1 MHAVGTRARL
11 PAARCL
17 CQKRSHSTA
26 QLAVPRRHRHALTH
40 AHGTARPSVVTRA
53 LLARFDV
60 RQTRLL
66 SSKPDGAPAPDKPEG
81 SEKEDG
87 KEKDDQSTPPP
98 SPATSS
104 ETTGTPNASE
114 TKKQPALFALGR
126 GRSNNG
132 ATQNT
137 GLPPVTFPP
146 WFLDEHVQIFDPLE
160 KSSTGTKAIDRIQFY
175 VQPAK
180 SRLKSSANEHG
191 DSSAWSEFG
200 QAPDE
205 EADIP
210 ARVLS
215 RELLSTIS
223 TELDATP
230 PIMRATKD
238 PKKRPVSLLY
248 VPNYKGS
255 RIANDVVS
263 HIADDLGADVVHLD
277 AVKLA
282 RILGPYLGST
292 LYFGRGN
299 IAMLG
304 YSAAEANGR
313 SASKAASAEGEDG
326 YDAVRGGMHVMKFF
340 QAADD
345 RATWDDLKMTHAI
358 KEIANAPNVKRRDIK
373 EVAMRK
379 KSSRVILH
387 IHNYVELEMSPES
400 ASILNKIRTVVD
412 RMWQD
417 GSKIIIVGSASND
430 STASPRWH
438 AKVKELSA
446 QDCYPMVFSPKVDE
460 LPDVQDWQQEDYLQD
475 NLAHINWML
484 ACLKFE
490 QARAEI
496 GPEAFRSE
504 EPNQALTKLRA
515 RLSAHILSIHWI
527 FRLATQAIGLARY
540 KDGHLDAYLLA
551 DALWQM
557 DKADETRSA
566 ILGFQNPSRPEA
578 ASISKAPSISPLENL
593 LSLGNT
599 VKPPAGSKNS
609 SKPNPNTMDLDEE
622 EKKLLSGLVN
632 ADEIHTSFDEVI
644 APPEVRES
652 LISLTTLS
660 LQHPKAFSYG
670 VLSRE
675 RIHGCLL
682 YGPPGTGKT
691 LMAKAL
697 AKGSGANMLE
707 ISAASINDM
716 WVGNSEKNVRA
727 VFSLARK
734 MSPMVVFLDEADALL
749 GSRGRQT
756 VRGGQRETIN
766 QFLREWDGLTDALS
780 TQQIFVMVSTNRP
793 QDLDEAVLRRLPRR
807 ILVDL
812 PLKEGRLA
820 ILRTLLRDESLDE
833 SVSLETIATKE
844 TELYSGSDLKNLAVA
859 AAMEAAKEELAA
871 AKAANNNGA
880 GAYEFPAKRV
890 LSRRH
895 FDRALRD
902 ISASISE
909 DMQSLKAIRKFD
921 EQYGDARRK
930 KKKTHMGFEVVPQV
944 VSSEEA
950 RVRR

>member
-1 MHAVGTRARL
+1 MHAVGTCARL
-11 PAARCL
+11 PATRCL
-17 CQKRSHSTA
+17 RSQSKAAAAQQFVSTA
-26 QLAVPRRHRHALTH
+26 LSLPSRHA
-40 AHGTARPSVVTRA
+40 TASRTAGVRSSITER
-53 LLARFDV
+53 LQT
-60 RQTRLL
+60 RQTRLY
-66 SSKPDGAPAPDKPEG
+66 SNKPDGASDKPEG

-87 KEKDDQSTPPP
+87 KDKDEHSIK
-98 SPATSS
+98 SPAASS
-104 ETTGTPNASE
+104 ETTVPFPAEKEVRKLASSS
-114 TKKQPALFALGR
+114 LGR
-126 GRSNNG
+126 GRSGNG
-132 ATQNT
+132 SGTNT
-137 GLPPVTFPP
+137 NLPPVTFPP
-146 WFLDEHVQIFDPLE
+146 WFLDEHVQLFNPSGSSSTTGKALKRIQYYTHPAKLE
-160 KSSTGTKAIDRIQFY
+160 KLSPTSNDEDVG
-175 VQPAK
+175 
-180 SRLKSSANEHG
+180 SSASTALPE
-191 DSSAWSEFG
+191 
-200 QAPDE
+200 QRPE
-205 EADIP
+205 EEVDLSMQTI
-210 ARVLS
+210 S
-215 RELLSTIS
+215 REILSTIS

-230 PIMRATKD
+230 PTMRATKD
-238 PKKRPVSLLY
+238 PKKRPISLLY

-263 HIADDLGADVVHLD
+263 HVAEDLGADIVHLD

-313 SASKAASAEGEDG
+313 SLSTGLSADGED
-326 YDAVRGGMHVMKFF
+326 DFLVRGGMQVMKLF
-340 QAADD
+340 QQTDD
-345 RATWDDLKMTHAI
+345 RATWDDLKMTHAL
-358 KEIANAPNVKRRDIK
+358 KEIANIPNTKRREATKDAAETMTNSPPHI
-373 EVAMRK
+373 
-379 KSSRVILH
+379 ILH
-387 IHNYVELEMSPES
+387 IHNYVELYMSS
-400 ASILNKIRTVVD
+400 DGTLILNKLRAIVD
-412 RMWQD
+412 RLWQD
-417 GSKIIIVGSASND
+417 GSKIVIVGSASND
-430 STASPRWH
+430 STASPKWH
-438 AKVKELSA
+438 SKVRELSV
-446 QDCYPMVFSPKVDE
+446 QDCYPMVFSPKADE
-460 LPDVQDWQQEDYLQD
+460 LPDLQKWEQEDYLRD

-484 ACLKFE
+484 ACLRFE
-490 QARAEI
+490 PSSVEI
-496 GPEAFRSE
+496 SPERLISDSD
-504 EPNQALTKLRA
+504 NQAITDLRI
-515 RLSAHILSIHWI
+515 RLSNHILSIHWV
-527 FRLATQAIGLARY
+527 FRLATQAVGLQRY
-540 KDGHLDAYLLA
+540 KNGPLDASTLA
-551 DALWQM
+551 DALQQM
-557 DKADETRSA
+557 DKTDKARSA
-566 ILGFQNPSRPEA
+566 ILGLQNASRSPTAATVSQTTPS
-578 ASISKAPSISPLENL
+578 SLESL

-599 VKPPAGSKNS
+599 IKSAPGFNS
-609 SKPNPNTMDLDEE
+609 SKLDPSKMDLDEE

-632 ADEIHTSFDEVI
+632 ADDIHTSFDEVI
-644 APPEVRES
+644 APPDVRES

-727 VFSLARK
+727 VFGLARK

-766 QFLREWDGLTDALS
+766 QFLREWDGLTNALN

-820 ILRTLLRDESLDE
+820 ILKTLLRDEELDG
-833 SVSLETIATKE
+833 SVSLEQIANKE
-844 TELYSGSDLKNLAVA
+844 TELYSGSDLKNLVVA
-859 AAMEAAKEELAA
+859 AAMEAAKEELAVS
-871 AKAANNNGA
+871 KAHTGP
-880 GAYEFPAKRV
+880 GPYDFPEKRV
-890 LSRRH
+890 LTKRH
-895 FDRALRD
+895 FDKALRD

-930 KKKTHMGFEVVPQV
+930 KKKAQMGFEVVPQIV
-944 VSSEEA
+944 RSEET
-950 RVRR
+950 RVRN

>member
-1 MHAVGTRARL
+1 MTSSSRVL
-11 PAARCL
+11 SP
-17 CQKRSHSTA
+17 
-26 QLAVPRRHRHALTH
+26 
-40 AHGTARPSVVTRA
+40 
-53 LLARFDV
+53 FDSA

-66 SSKPDGAPAPDKPEG
+66 SSKPDGTSTPDKPEG
-81 SEKEDG
+81 NEKEDG
-87 KEKDDQSTPPP
+87 KEKDDQNTAPTQSTSADNTIGDSATP
-98 SPATSS
+98 SSSSSS
-104 ETTGTPNASE
+104 ETS
-114 TKKQPALFALGR
+114 KKQSLFTTGR
-126 GRSNNG
+126 GRTSNG
-132 ATQNT
+132 GGSST
-137 GLPPVTFPP
+137 GLPPLTFPP
-146 WFLDEHVQIFDPLE
+146 WFLDEHVQLADRESSP
-160 KSSTGTKAIDRIQFY
+160 STGKALERIKY
-175 VQPAK
+175 YTQPTK
-180 SRLKSSANEHG
+180 SRLLSSAQQDTEDGN
-191 DSSAWSEFG
+191 SSSSPPEPSE
-200 QAPDE
+200 QPTTPIEKDAVN
-205 EADIP
+205 DIP
-210 ARVLS
+210 AQAIC
-215 RELLSTIS
+215 RELLSTVS
-223 TELDATP
+223 AELDATP
-230 PIMRATKD
+230 PTMRATKD
-238 PKKRPVSLLY
+238 PKKRPISLLY

-255 RIANDVVS
+255 RIANDVVG
-263 HIADDLGADVVHLD
+263 HVAEELGADVVHLD

-304 YSAAEANGR
+304 YAAAEANGR
-313 SASKAASAEGEDG
+313 SASTASSGDG
-326 YDAVRGGMHVMKFF
+326 DDDTFVRSGMNVMKFF
-340 QAADD
+340 QPADD

-358 KEIANAPNVKRRDIK
+358 KEIANAPSIKRREAKDAAAETTTTTTTTATNTTK
-373 EVAMRK
+373 QP
-379 KSSRVILH
+379 SRVILH
-387 IHNYVELEMSPES
+387 IHNWVELNMTSES
-400 ASILNKIRTVVD
+400 ASIINKLRTVID

-417 GSKIIIVGSASND
+417 GSKIVIVGSSSND
-430 STASPRWH
+430 SSASPKWNS
-438 AKVKELSA
+438 KVKELSL
-446 QDCYPMVFSPKVDE
+446 QDCYPMVFAPKVDE
-460 LPDVQDWQQEDYLQD
+460 LPEARTWEQEDYLQD

-490 QARAEI
+490 PARVEI
-496 GPEAFRSE
+496 VLEGFDL
-504 EPNQALTKLRA
+504 EPTNLAIGKLRQ
-515 RLSAHILSIHWI
+515 RLSDRILSIHWI
-527 FRLATQAIGLARY
+527 FRLATQAIGLQRY
-540 KDGHLDAYLLA
+540 NDGPLDVAVLA

-557 DKADETRSA
+557 DKADETRAA
-566 ILGFQNPSRPEA
+566 ILGISSPSRPEA
-578 ASISKAPSISPLENL
+578 ATVSKTPPSPLESL

-599 VKPPAGSKNS
+599 VKSAPGGSNS
-609 SKPNPNTMDLDEE
+609 SNPNPNNMDLDEE

-632 ADEIHTSFDEVI
+632 VDDIHTTFDEVI

-766 QFLREWDGLTDALS
+766 QFLREWDGLTNALA

-812 PLKEGRLA
+812 PLKDGRLA
-820 ILRTLLRDESLDE
+820 ILQTLLRDEILDTTDGL
-833 SVSLETIATKE
+833 SLEEIATKE

-871 AKAANNNGA
+871 AKALSPSSSSSSPNEAVHI
-880 GAYEFPAKRV
+880 PSTSMRV
-890 LSRRH
+890 LQKRH
-895 FDRALRD
+895 FDKALRD
-902 ISASISE
+902 IGASISE

-921 EQYGDARRK
+921 EQYGDARRNGR

-950 RVRR
+950 RVRK

>member
-17 CQKRSHSTA
+17 CPRSHSTA
-26 QLAVPRRHRHALTH
+26 HLAFAPRHAHHGLARSSPLTP
-40 AHGTARPSVVTRA
+40 RP
-53 LLARFDV
+53 LARFDLW
-60 RQTRLL
+60 QTRLL
-66 SSKPDGAPAPDKPEG
+66 SSKPDGAPASDKPEG
-81 SEKEDG
+81 KEKEDD
-87 KEKDDQSTPPP
+87 KEKDDQPAPPQ
-98 SPATSS
+98 SSATSS
-104 ETTGTPNASE
+104 ETTGNANAAD

-126 GRSNNG
+126 GRSSNG
-132 ATQNT
+132 AAQST

-146 WFLDEHVQIFDPLE
+146 WFLDQAVQLFDPLQDL
-160 KSSTGTKAIDRIQFY
+160 STGTTTIERIQLY
-175 VQPAK
+175 IQPAK
-180 SRLKSSANEHG
+180 SRLKRSAREPD
-191 DSSAWSEFG
+191 DSSALSQSG
-200 QAPDE
+200 QPPDE

-210 ARVLS
+210 AQVIN

-230 PIMRATKD
+230 PTMRATKD
-238 PKKRPVSLLY
+238 PKKRPISLLY

-255 RIANDVVS
+255 GVANDVVS
-263 HIADDLGADVVHLD
+263 HIADDVGADVVHLD
-277 AVKLA
+277 AIKLA

-304 YSAAEANGR
+304 YSAAQANGR
-313 SASKAASAEGEDG
+313 SASTATSAEGEEG
-326 YDAVRGGMHVMKFF
+326 YDVVRGGMHVMKFF

-345 RATWDDLKMTHAI
+345 RATWDDLKLTHAI
-358 KEIANAPNVKRRDIK
+358 KEIANAPNVKRRRNVK
-373 EVAMRK
+373 GEVVNK

-387 IHNYVELEMSPES
+387 IHNYVELEMSS
-400 ASILNKIRTVVD
+400 DGASILNKIRTVVD

-438 AKVKELSA
+438 AKVKDLSA
-446 QDCYPMVFSPKVDE
+446 QDCYPIVFSPKVDE
-460 LPDVQDWQQEDYLQD
+460 LPEIQTWQQEDYLKD
-475 NLAHINWML
+475 NLAHVNWML

-496 GPEAFRSE
+496 VPEAFESE
-504 EPNQALTKLRA
+504 ESNQALAKLRT
-515 RLSAHILSIHWI
+515 RLSSHILSIHWV

-540 KDGHLDAYLLA
+540 KDGHLDASVLA

-557 DKADETRSA
+557 DKADEARSA

-578 ASISKAPSISPLENL
+578 ASVSKSPTSSTLEGL

-599 VKPPAGSKNS
+599 VKPQTGSKHG
-609 SKPNPNTMDLDEE
+609 SKPNPNTMDFDEE

-632 ADEIHTSFDEVI
+632 ADDIHTSFDEVI

-766 QFLREWDGLTDALS
+766 QFLREWDGLTNALS

-833 SVSLETIATKE
+833 SVSLENIATKE

-859 AAMEAAKEELAA
+859 AAMEATKEELAA
-871 AKAANNNGA
+871 AKAANDDDDGA

-895 FDRALRD
+895 FEKALRD

-950 RVRR
+950 RVRK

>member
-17 CQKRSHSTA
+17 GSQSNAKAHLQLQPFSPRHS
-26 QLAVPRRHRHALTH
+26 V
-40 AHGTARPSVVTRA
+40 ARTSGIVTTP
-53 LLARFDV
+53 LIARFDT

-66 SSKPDGAPAPDKPEG
+66 SSKPDGAPDKPEG
-81 SEKEDG
+81 NEKEDG
-87 KEKDDQSTPPP
+87 KEKDDHPTQPP
-98 SPATSS
+98 ASS
-104 ETTGTPNASE
+104 ETTGNSASE

-126 GRSNNG
+126 GRTSNVG
-132 ATQNT
+132 GPNT
-137 GLPPVTFPP
+137 GLPPVTFAP
-146 WFLDEHVQIFDPLE
+146 WFLDEHVQLFDPL
-160 KSSTGTKAIDRIQFY
+160 KSSIGKAFERIQSY
-175 VQPAK
+175 IQPTK
-180 SRLKSSANEHG
+180 SRLRAEKDNG
-191 DSSAWSEFG
+191 DSSAVSE
-200 QAPDE
+200 QAPGD

-210 ARVLS
+210 SRVIC

-223 TELDATP
+223 AELDATP
-230 PIMRATKD
+230 PHMRATKD
-238 PKKRPVSLLY
+238 PKKRPVSMLY
-248 VPNYKGS
+248 VLNYKGS
-255 RIANDVVS
+255 RIANDVVN
-263 HIADDLGADVVHLD
+263 HVAEGLRADVVHLD

-304 YSAAEANGR
+304 YAAAEASGR
-313 SASKAASAEGEDG
+313 STSAGPLADGEDG
-326 YDAVRGGMHVMKFF
+326 FDVVRGGMNVMKFF
-340 QAADD
+340 QPADD

-358 KEIANAPNVKRRDIK
+358 KEIANAPTIKRGGTKDAEATK
-373 EVAMRK
+373 P
-379 KSSRVILH
+379 SRVILH
-387 IHNYVELEMSPES
+387 IHNYVELHMSSEGT
-400 ASILNKIRTVVD
+400 SIINKIRTVVD
-412 RMWQD
+412 RLWQD
-417 GSKIIIVGSASND
+417 GTKIVIVGSSSND
-430 STASPRWH
+430 STASPKWH
-438 AKVKELSA
+438 ARVKELSI
-446 QDCYPMVFSPKVDE
+446 QDCYPIIFSPKVDE
-460 LPDVQDWQQEDYLQD
+460 LHELKTWEQDDYLRD
-475 NLAHINWML
+475 NLAHLNWML

-490 QARAEI
+490 QARVEIRAES
-496 GPEAFRSE
+496 FKSE
-504 EPNQALTKLRA
+504 ESNQALKVLRE

-527 FRLATQAIGLARY
+527 FRLATQAIGLERY
-540 KDGHLDAYLLA
+540 NSSPLDVFTLA

-557 DKADETRSA
+557 DKADDARSE
-566 ILGFQNPSRPEA
+566 ILRSQISSRPEA
-578 ASISKAPSISPLENL
+578 GSVSTAPPNSLESL
-593 LSLGNT
+593 LSLGDII
-599 VKPPAGSKNS
+599 KPATGFNN
-609 SKPNPNTMDLDEE
+609 SKPNPSTMDLDEE

-632 ADEIHTSFDEVI
+632 ANNIHTSFDEVI

-766 QFLREWDGLTDALS
+766 QFLREWDGLTNALS

-820 ILRTLLRDESLDE
+820 ILKTLLRDEVLDN
-833 SVSLETIATKE
+833 SVSLEHIARKE

-871 AKAANNNGA
+871 AKENGNIGPA
-880 GAYEFPAKRV
+880 GTYKFPVQRV
-890 LSRRH
+890 LCKQH
-895 FDRALRD
+895 FDKALRD

-950 RVRR
+950 RVRK

>member
-1 MHAVGTRARL
+1 MHVVGTRARL

-17 CQKRSHSTA
+17 RSQSKTQAHP
-26 QLAVPRRHRHALTH
+26 LAIALPCPTRYG
-40 AHGTARPSVVTRA
+40 ATRPPGITSPHI
-53 LLARFDV
+53 ARFDV

-66 SSKPDGAPAPDKPEG
+66 SSKPDGAPDKPE
-81 SEKEDG
+81 SNEKEDG
-87 KEKDDQSTPPP
+87 KEKDDHSTP
-98 SPATSS
+98 SPASP
-104 ETTGTPNASE
+104 ETTGNSAPD
-114 TKKQPALFALGR
+114 TKKQSVFSFGR
-126 GRSNNG
+126 GRGSQNG
-132 ATQNT
+132 GANS
-137 GLPPVTFPP
+137 GLPPFAFPP
-146 WFLDEHVQIFDPLE
+146 RFLDEHVQLSDPQSRSSGAALE
-160 KSSTGTKAIDRIQFY
+160 RIQY
-175 VQPAK
+175 YTEPAN
-180 SRLKSSANEHG
+180 SRLSSAQEDG
-191 DSSAWSEFG
+191 EPSALSK
-200 QAPDE
+200 QPQTE
-205 EADIP
+205 ETDIP
-210 ARVLS
+210 AQAIS

-223 TELDATP
+223 VELDATP
-230 PIMRATKD
+230 PSARATKD
-238 PKKRPVSLLY
+238 PKKRPISLLY

-255 RIANDVVS
+255 RIANDIVS
-263 HIADDLGADVVHLD
+263 HMAEDLGADVVHLD
-277 AVKLA
+277 AIKLA

-304 YSAAEANGR
+304 YAAAEANGR
-313 SASKAASAEGEDG
+313 AASPVPSAESED
-326 YDAVRGGMHVMKFF
+326 DFVIRGGMNVVKFF
-340 QAADD
+340 QPADH
-345 RATWDDLKMTHAI
+345 RATWDDLKMEHAI
-358 KEIANAPNVKRRDIK
+358 KELVNAPRIKRRHSNEDVDDTK
-373 EVAMRK
+373 Q
-379 KSSRVILH
+379 SRVILH
-387 IHNYVELEMSPES
+387 IHNYVELNMSFEG
-400 ASILNKIRTVVD
+400 AAILNKLRTVTD
-412 RMWQD
+412 RLWQD
-417 GSKIIIVGSASND
+417 GSRIVIVGSSSND

-438 AKVKELSA
+438 AKMKQLST
-446 QDCYPMVFSPKVDE
+446 QDCYPIVFSPKVDALPE
-460 LPDVQDWQQEDYLQD
+460 LPTWEQGDYLRD
-475 NLAHINWML
+475 NLANINWML

-490 QARAEI
+490 PARVEVPPD
-496 GPEAFRSE
+496 GFESE
-504 EPNQALTKLRA
+504 SNEVMSALKE
-515 RLSAHILSIHWI
+515 RLSSHILSIHWI
-527 FRLATQAIGLARY
+527 FRLTTQAIGLQRY
-540 KDGHLDAYLLA
+540 NNGSLDVCTLA
-551 DALWQM
+551 DALRQM
-557 DKADETRSA
+557 DKVDEARSA
-566 ILGFQNPSRPEA
+566 ILGIQNPIRPA
-578 ASISKAPSISPLENL
+578 AATVSKSPPNPLESL
-593 LSLGNT
+593 LSLGNI
-599 VKPPAGSKNS
+599 VKSATGSNS
-609 SKPNPNTMDLDEE
+609 SNPNPNNMDLDDE

-632 ADEIHTSFDEVI
+632 VDDIHTTFDEVV
-644 APPEVRES
+644 APSEVRES

-660 LQHPKAFSYG
+660 LEHPKAFSYG

-766 QFLREWDGLTDALS
+766 QFLREWDGLTNALS

-812 PLKEGRLA
+812 PLKDGRLA
-820 ILRTLLRDESLDE
+820 ILQTLLRDEILDD
-833 SVSLETIATKE
+833 SVSLEQIAHKE

-871 AKAANNNGA
+871 AKLSSHA
-880 GAYEFPAKRV
+880 GAEPYEFPTRRV

-895 FDRALRD
+895 FDKALRD

-944 VSSEEA
+944 ISSEEA
-950 RVRR
+950 RVRK

>member
-1 MHAVGTRARL
+1 M
-11 PAARCL
+11 
-17 CQKRSHSTA
+17 
-26 QLAVPRRHRHALTH
+26 
-40 AHGTARPSVVTRA
+40 
-53 LLARFDV
+53 
-60 RQTRLL
+60 
-66 SSKPDGAPAPDKPEG
+66 
-81 SEKEDG
+81 
-87 KEKDDQSTPPP
+87 
-98 SPATSS
+98 
-104 ETTGTPNASE
+104 
-114 TKKQPALFALGR
+114 
-126 GRSNNG
+126 
-132 ATQNT
+132 
-137 GLPPVTFPP
+137 
-146 WFLDEHVQIFDPLE
+146 
-160 KSSTGTKAIDRIQFY
+160 
-175 VQPAK
+175 
-180 SRLKSSANEHG
+180 
-191 DSSAWSEFG
+191 
-200 QAPDE
+200 
-205 EADIP
+205 
-210 ARVLS
+210 
-215 RELLSTIS
+215 
-223 TELDATP
+223 
-230 PIMRATKD
+230 
-238 PKKRPVSLLY
+238 LY

-255 RIANDVVS
+255 RIANDVLS
-263 HIADDLGADVVHLD
+263 HVAEDLGADVVHLD

-299 IAMLG
+299 LAMLG
-304 YSAAEANGR
+304 YAASEANGR
-313 SASKAASAEGEDG
+313 SASAGPSADGEDG
-326 YDAVRGGMHVMKFF
+326 FDVVRGGMNVMKFF

-358 KEIANAPNVKRRDIK
+358 KEIANTPAIKRKGTKDAETSK
-373 EVAMRK
+373 P
-379 KSSRVILH
+379 SRIILH
-387 IHNYVELEMSPES
+387 IHNYVELHMSSES
-400 ASILNKIRTVVD
+400 TSIINKIRTVVD
-412 RMWQD
+412 RLWQD
-417 GSKIIIVGSASND
+417 GTKIVIVGSSSND
-430 STASPRWH
+430 STASPKWH
-438 AKVKELSA
+438 ARVKELSI

-460 LPDVQDWQQEDYLQD
+460 LPEMKTWEQEDYLRD

-490 QARAEI
+490 QARVEI
-496 GPEAFRSE
+496 HPGAFKSE
-504 EPNQALTKLRA
+504 ESNQALKALRE
-515 RLSAHILSIHWI
+515 RLSAHVLSIHWI
-527 FRLATQAIGLARY
+527 FRLATQAIGLERY
-540 KDGHLDAYLLA
+540 NSGPLDVSTLA

-557 DKADETRSA
+557 DKADEARSA
-566 ILGFQNPSRPEA
+566 ILKIQNPSRPEA
-578 ASISKAPSISPLENL
+578 GSASKSPQSSLESL
-593 LSLGNT
+593 LSLGDII
-599 VKPPAGSKNS
+599 KPATGSNG
-609 SKPNPNTMDLDEE
+609 SKPNPSTMDLDEE

-632 ADEIHTSFDEVI
+632 ADDIHTSFDEVI

-766 QFLREWDGLTDALS
+766 QFLREWDGLTNALS

-820 ILRTLLRDESLDE
+820 ILKTLLRDELLDE
-833 SVSLETIATKE
+833 ETVSLEQIASKE

-871 AKAANNNGA
+871 AKENGHTGPA
-880 GAYEFPAKRV
+880 GTYEFPSKRV
-890 LSRRH
+890 LSKRH
-895 FDRALRD
+895 FDKALRD

-950 RVRR
+950 RVRNQGSAGR